1 MFRNFLNPDNALM
14 VTMSQIT
21 DCILLS
27 LMWLLGCFPLV
38 TVGVSGAA
46 LYDSVRQCLRG
57 TERNPLSRF
66 LKSFRRDLKTGLIPG
81 LLYLAALWLGVRA
94 MIALWNSA
102 VAGSCSWMVFAGCA
116 FVAAMMLGIL
126 SVLFPL
132 LSRFTFSFAGL
143 QATAVKMAFGFLPRT
158 VLLAAVNLTAGWLCL
173 RFLLP
178 AMIVPGIGAYLSALI
193 LEPVFSK
200 YEAGGSGDNNE

>member
-116 FVAAMMLGIL
+116 FVAAIMLGIL

-132 LSRFTFSFAGL
+132 LSRFENPLGALLRNTVMLAL
-143 QATAVKMAFGFLPRT
+143 ANMPRT
-158 VLLAAVNLTAGWLCL
+158 VALGVLNAVSGWLCV
-173 RFLLP
+173 RFIFPLFFLP
-178 AMIVPGIGAYLSALI
+178 ALACLISTYL
-193 LEPVFSK
+193 LEPMFK
-200 YEAGGSGDNNE
+200 PYLTENAA

>member
-66 LKSFRRDLKTGLIPG
+66 LKSFRRDLKAGLIPG
-81 LLYLAALWLGVRA
+81 LLYLAALWLGGKA

-102 VAGSCSWMVFAGCA
+102 VGGSCSWMVFAGCA
-116 FVAAMMLGIL
+116 FVAVMMLGVL

-132 LSRFTFSFAGL
+132 LSRFENPLGALLRNTVMLAL
-143 QATAVKMAFGFLPRT
+143 ANMPRT
-158 VLLAAVNLTAGWLCL
+158 VALGVLNAVSGWLCV
-173 RFLLP
+173 RFIFPLFFLP
-178 AMIVPGIGAYLSALI
+178 ALACLISTYL
-193 LEPVFSK
+193 LEPMFK
-200 YEAGGSGDNNE
+200 PYLTENAA

>member
-38 TVGVSGAA
+38 TVGASGAA

-66 LKSFRRDLKTGLIPG
+66 LKSYRRDFKASLIPG
-81 LLYLAALWLGVRA
+81 LLYLAALWFGVRA
-94 MIALWNSA
+94 MITLWNSA
-102 VAGSCSWMVFAGCA
+102 VGGRCSWMVFAGCA
-116 FVAAMMLGIL
+116 FVAAMLLGIL

-132 LSRFTFSFAGL
+132 LSRFENSLGALLRNTVMLAL
-143 QATAVKMAFGFLPRT
+143 ANMPRT
-158 VLLAAVNLTAGWLCL
+158 VALGVLNAVSGWLCI
-173 RFLLP
+173 RFIFPLFFLP
-178 AMIVPGIGAYLSALI
+178 ALASLI
-193 LEPVFSK
+193 STVLLEPMFK
-200 YEAGGSGDNNE
+200 PYLTENAA

>member
-94 MIALWNSA
+94 LWNSA

-132 LSRFTFSFAGL
+132 LSRFENPLGALLRNTVMLAL
-143 QATAVKMAFGFLPRT
+143 ANMPRT
-158 VLLAAVNLTAGWLCL
+158 VALGVLNAVSGWLCV
-173 RFLLP
+173 RFIFPLFFLP
-178 AMIVPGIGAYLSALI
+178 ALACLISTYL
-193 LEPVFSK
+193 LEPMFK
-200 YEAGGSGDNNE
+200 PYLTENAA

>member
-132 LSRFTFSFAGL
+132 LSRFENPLGALLRNTVMLAL
-143 QATAVKMAFGFLPRT
+143 ANMPRT
-158 VLLAAVNLTAGWLCL
+158 VALGVLNAVTAWLCVRWIFPL
-173 RFLLP
+173 LFLP
-178 AMIVPGIGAYLSALI
+178 ALSALLSTFL
-193 LEPVFSK
+193 LEPMFK
-200 YEAGGSGDNNE
+200 PYLTENAA

>member
-38 TVGVSGAA
+38 TVGASGAA

-66 LKSFRRDLKTGLIPG
+66 LKSYRRDLKAGLIPG
-81 LLYLAALWLGVRA
+81 LLYLAALWLGVRT
-94 MIALWNSA
+94 MINLWNSA

-116 FVAAMMLGIL
+116 FVAAMLLGIL

-132 LSRFTFSFAGL
+132 LSRFENPLGALLRNTVMLAL
-143 QATAVKMAFGFLPRT
+143 ANMPRT
-158 VLLAAVNLTAGWLCL
+158 VALGVLNAVSGWLCV
-173 RFLLP
+173 RFIFPLFFLP
-178 AMIVPGIGAYLSALI
+178 ALACLLSTYL
-193 LEPVFSK
+193 LEPMFK
-200 YEAGGSGDNNE
+200 PYLTENAA

>member
-132 LSRFTFSFAGL
+132 LSRFENPLGALLRNTVMLAL
-143 QATAVKMAFGFLPRT
+143 ANMPRT
-158 VLLAAVNLTAGWLCL
+158 VALGVLNAVSGWLCV
-173 RFLLP
+173 RFIFPLFFLP
-178 AMIVPGIGAYLSALI
+178 ALACLISTYL
-193 LEPVFSK
+193 LEPMFK
-200 YEAGGSGDNNE
+200 PYLTENAA

>member
-38 TVGVSGAA
+38 TVGASGAA

-66 LKSFRRDLKTGLIPG
+66 LKSYRRDFKASLIPG
-81 LLYLAALWLGVRA
+81 LLYLAALWFGVRA
-94 MIALWNSA
+94 MITLWNSA
-102 VAGSCSWMVFAGCA
+102 VGGSCSWMVFAGCA
-116 FVAAMMLGIL
+116 FVAVMMLGVL

-132 LSRFTFSFAGL
+132 LSRFENPLGALLRNTVMLAL
-143 QATAVKMAFGFLPRT
+143 ANMPRT
-158 VLLAAVNLTAGWLCL
+158 VALGVLNAVSGWLCI
-173 RFLLP
+173 RFIFPLFFLP
-178 AMIVPGIGAYLSALI
+178 ALASLISTYL
-193 LEPVFSK
+193 LEPMFK
-200 YEAGGSGDNNE
+200 PYLTENAA

>member
-38 TVGVSGAA
+38 TVGASGAA

-57 TERNPLSRF
+57 SERNPLSRF
-66 LKSFRRDLKTGLIPG
+66 LKSFRRDLKAGLVPG
-81 LLYLAALWLGVRA
+81 LLYLAALWVGGRT

-102 VAGSCSWMVFAGCA
+102 VGGSCSWTVFAGCA
-116 FVAAMMLGIL
+116 FLAVMMLGVL

-132 LSRFTFSFAGL
+132 LSRFENPLGALLRNTVMLALANMPRTIALGIL
-143 QATAVKMAFGFLPRT
+143 NAVTAWLCVRWIFPLLFLP
-158 VLLAAVNLTAGWLCL
+158 A
-173 RFLLP
+173 
-178 AMIVPGIGAYLSALI
+178 LSALLSTFL
-193 LEPVFSK
+193 LEPMFK
-200 YEAGGSGDNNE
+200 PYLTENAA

>member
-94 MIALWNSA
+94 MISLWNSA
-102 VAGSCSWMVFAGCA
+102 VAGSCSWLVFAGCA

-132 LSRFTFSFAGL
+132 LSRFENPLGALL
-143 QATAVKMAFGFLPRT
+143 QNTVMLALANMPRT
-158 VLLAAVNLTAGWLCL
+158 VALGVLNAVSGWLCV
-173 RFLLP
+173 RFIFPLFFLP
-178 AMIVPGIGAYLSALI
+178 ALACLISTYL
-193 LEPVFSK
+193 LEPMFK
-200 YEAGGSGDNNE
+200 PYLTENAA

>member
-116 FVAAMMLGIL
+116 FAAAMMLGIL

-132 LSRFTFSFAGL
+132 LSRFENPLGALLRNTVMLAL
-143 QATAVKMAFGFLPRT
+143 ANMPRT
-158 VLLAAVNLTAGWLCL
+158 VALGVLNAVSGWLCV
-173 RFLLP
+173 RFIFPLFFLP
-178 AMIVPGIGAYLSALI
+178 ALACLISTYL
-193 LEPVFSK
+193 LEPMFK
-200 YEAGGSGDNNE
+200 PYLTENAA

>member
-27 LMWLLGCFPLV
+27 LMWLLGCFPIV
-38 TVGVSGAA
+38 TVGASSAA

-66 LKSFRRDLKTGLIPG
+66 LKSFRRDLKAGLIPG
-81 LLYLAALWLGVRA
+81 LLYLAALWGGVRA

-102 VAGSCSWMVFAGCA
+102 VGGSCSWMVFAGCA

-132 LSRFTFSFAGL
+132 LSRFENPLGALLRNTVMLAL
-143 QATAVKMAFGFLPRT
+143 ANMPRT
-158 VLLAAVNLTAGWLCL
+158 VALGVLNAVSGWLCV
-173 RFLLP
+173 RFIFPLFFLP
-178 AMIVPGIGAYLSALI
+178 ALSALLSTFL
-193 LEPVFSK
+193 LEPMFK
-200 YEAGGSGDNNE
+200 PYLTENAA

>member
-38 TVGVSGAA
+38 TVGASGAA

-132 LSRFTFSFAGL
+132 LSRFENPLGALLRNTVMLAL
-143 QATAVKMAFGFLPRT
+143 ANMPRT
-158 VLLAAVNLTAGWLCL
+158 VALGVLNAVSGWLCV
-173 RFLLP
+173 RFIFPLFFLP
-178 AMIVPGIGAYLSALI
+178 ALASLLSTYL
-193 LEPVFSK
+193 LEPMFK
-200 YEAGGSGDNNE
+200 PYLTENAA